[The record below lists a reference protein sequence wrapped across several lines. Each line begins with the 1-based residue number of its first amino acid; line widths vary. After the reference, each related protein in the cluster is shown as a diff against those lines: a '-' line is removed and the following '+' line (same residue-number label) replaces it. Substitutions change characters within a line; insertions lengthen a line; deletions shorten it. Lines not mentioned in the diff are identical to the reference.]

1 MTNYAQLLSQHAVQ
15 LQRVGTGLVNGPI
28 SDGLSE
34 ALKAAKAALEAGGD
48 ITSYVALSRAVS
60 LVESA
65 VKSPTE
71 AAWRDVTKELEQLAD
86 YEANWAAKLFTT
98 PEAAM
103 VAPASSIVLSYVDKS
118 LMTLAGGQRV
128 DSGLWSDYVSS
139 MEQSTAMAYSG
150 AVKAGY
156 ANGESISQIAA
167 RFKTISEGLLRREAE
182 ALART
187 GVQHY
192 AQAATEAMYQA
203 NKDVIKKMIY
213 FATLDNRTTLL
224 CAGRDG
230 SEWDIDDP
238 RRPPLPAHWGCRSRY
253 IPETRGMTGLEGTR
267 TATGGNDGE
276 EAADEFAKRES
287 NLQKRRDN
295 PNITGETSSKVR
307 YRGRKDAKIFDV
319 SKVKATT
326 EYESFFLDQP
336 SWWQDSVFGPT
347 RAKLVRSG
355 GMKISQFNDMTGRQL
370 TLKELRE
377 LDAEAFRRAGL

>member
-71 AAWRDVTKELEQLAD
+71 TSWAEVTRELEQLAD

-98 PEAAM
+98 PGAAM
-103 VAPASSIVLSYVDKS
+103 GAPASSVVLSYVDKS

-128 DSGLWSDYVSS
+128 DSGLWSDYVSG
-139 MEQSTAMAYSG
+139 MEQSTVKAYSG

-213 FATLDNRTTLL
+213 FATLDNRTTSL

-230 SEWDIDDP
+230 KEWDIDDP

-253 IPETRGMTGLEGTR
+253 IPKTRGMTGLEGTR
-267 TATGGNDGE
+267 TATGGEPGQ
-276 EAADEFAKRES
+276 EALDEFQARQDRTDK
-287 NLQKRRDN
+287 
-295 PNITGETSSKVR
+295 KVR
-307 YRGRKDAKIFDV
+307 YRGRNDLTIFDV

-326 EYESFFLDQP
+326 AYEDFFLKQP
-336 SWWQDSVFGPT
+336 AWWQDSVFGPT

>member
-1 MTNYAQLLSQHAVQ
+1 
-15 LQRVGTGLVNGPI
+15 
-28 SDGLSE
+28 
-34 ALKAAKAALEAGGD
+34 
-48 ITSYVALSRAVS
+48 
-60 LVESA
+60 
-65 VKSPTE
+65 
-71 AAWRDVTKELEQLAD
+71 
-86 YEANWAAKLFTT
+86 
-98 PEAAM
+98 
-103 VAPASSIVLSYVDKS
+103 
-118 LMTLAGGQRV
+118 MTLAGGQMV
-128 DSGLWSDYVSS
+128 DSGLWSDYVSG
-139 MEQSTAMAYSG
+139 MEQSTVKAYSG

-167 RFKTISEGLLRREAE
+167 RFKTISDGLLRREAE

-213 FATLDNRTTLL
+213 FATLDNRTTSL

-230 SEWDIDDP
+230 SKWDIDDQK
-238 RRPPLPAHWGCRSRY
+238 RPPLPAHWGCRSRY

-267 TATGGNDGE
+267 TATGGEPGQEARE
-276 EAADEFAKRES
+276 EFQARQDRTDK
-287 NLQKRRDN
+287 
-295 PNITGETSSKVR
+295 KVR
-307 YRGRKDAKIFDV
+307 YRGRKDLTIFDV

>member
-1 MTNYAQLLSQHAVQ
+1 MTNYAQLLSQHTVQ

-86 YEANWAAKLFTT
+86 YEANWAARLLSSDGETFT
-98 PEAAM
+98 
-103 VAPASSIVLSYVDKS
+103 APAAAVVLSQIDRA
-118 LMTLAGGQRV
+118 LMTLTAGERV
-128 DSGLWSDYVSS
+128 QSGMWAEYVKGI
-139 MEQSTAMAYSG
+139 EASTAQAY
-150 AVKAGY
+150 ANALKAGY
-156 ANGESISQIAA
+156 ANGETVRQIAG
-167 RFKTISEGLLRREAE
+167 RFAAISDGLLRRDAE
-182 ALART
+182 ALVRT

-192 AQAATEAMYQA
+192 AQQATEAMYHA
-203 NKDVIKKMIY
+203 NADRIEWMVY
-213 FATLDNRTTLL
+213 FSTLDNRTTSL

-230 SEWDIDDP
+230 ERWRQDDP
-238 RRPPLPAHWGCRSRY
+238 KRPSLPAHFNCRSRY
-253 IPETRGMTGLEGTR
+253 VVLTKAMSQLEGTR
-267 TATGGNDGE
+267 TATGGEPGKEARE
-276 EAADEFAKRES
+276 EFQARQDRTDK
-287 NLQKRRDN
+287 
-295 PNITGETSSKVR
+295 KVR
-307 YRGRKDAKIFDV
+307 YRGRKDLTIFDV

-377 LDAEAFRRAGL
+377 LDAKAFRRAGL